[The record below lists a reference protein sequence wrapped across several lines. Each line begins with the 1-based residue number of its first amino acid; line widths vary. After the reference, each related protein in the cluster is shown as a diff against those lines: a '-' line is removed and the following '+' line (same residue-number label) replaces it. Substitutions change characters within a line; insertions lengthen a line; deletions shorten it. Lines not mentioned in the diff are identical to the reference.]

1 MIDVLYIQTST
12 QLQNQLLH
20 GGTIQPIT
28 EKTACNYCN
37 LSVWHASAIHFDYI
51 SCELLLI

>member
-1 MIDVLYIQTST
+1 MYST
-12 QLQNQLLH
+12 YKLHQLQNQLLH

-37 LSVWHASAIHFDYI
+37 LSVWHEPALLPQLV